1 MLCEIQTDQSNFL
14 TLKISQST
22 LSKVH
27 VIETTKACKVPLTK
41 ARGKKQDDEL
51 SFFKASS

>member
-51 SFFKASS
+51 SFFKSSS